1 MNRNSSSTFSG
12 WVFKLILINVIV
24 FAIQIFTESNVI
36 VYSIGSFSSRASVLT
51 FYLGLIPAL
60 ITEKGFIWQIFSY
73 MFLHS
78 TYGFLHIFF
87 NMYALLIFGVPIEQA
102 WGARRFLFYYFFCGA
117 GAGISI
123 YLINLI
129 SSGVG
134 YVIPTIGAS
143 GAVFGLLLAF
153 GILYPNAQL
162 LLFFII
168 PIRAKYLVIM
178 YGLLELYFELFGGQ
192 STISHVGHLGG
203 LFFGLMYFL
212 IYRKR
217 AFSFKGRLLK
227 ARFQRSMSDGEAL
240 IRSKS
245 AEMVRDKSA
254 KIEILKKLRE
264 SGSGS
269 LTDDEFQLIKYI
281 DIMTDADE
289 LNCPEGEFDVEG
301 ERCHNCNDFDQCFL
315 HEVKKYL

>member
-1 MNRNSSSTFSG
+1 MNGNASSAFSG
-12 WVFKLILINVIV
+12 WVFKLILVNVIM
-24 FAIQIFTESNVI
+24 FAIQIFTEGSII
-36 VYSIGSFSSRASVLT
+36 VYSIGSFSSRTSVLT

-60 ITEKGFIWQIFSY
+60 VTEKGFIWQIFSY

-78 TYGFLHIFF
+78 THGFFHIFF

-102 WGARRFLFYYFFCGA
+102 WGARRFLLYYFFCGI
-117 GAGISI
+117 GAGITI

-153 GILYPNAQL
+153 GILYPNAQI

-168 PIRAKYLVIM
+168 PIRAKYLVVM
-178 YGLLELYFELFGGQ
+178 FGVLELYLELFGPQ
-192 STISHVGHLGG
+192 SNISHVGHLGG
-203 LFFGLMYFL
+203 LFFGLVYFF

-227 ARFQRSMSDGEAL
+227 ARFQRNLGGGEAL
-240 IRSKS
+240 THSKRSELVK
-245 AEMVRDKSA
+245 DKSV
-254 KIEILKKLRE
+254 KIGILRKLRE
-264 SGSGS
+264 SGPGS
-269 LTDDEFQLIKYI
+269 LTDDEIQMIKYI
-281 DIMTDADE
+281 EIMTDEDE
-289 LNCPEGEFDVEG
+289 LSCPEGFDIEG
-301 ERCHNCNDFDQCFL
+301 ERCHNCSDFDQCFL
-315 HEVKKYL
+315 QEVKRYL

>member
-1 MNRNSSSTFSG
+1 MDSSIFSSTCMRC
-12 WVFKLILINVIV
+12 L
-24 FAIQIFTESNVI
+24 
-36 VYSIGSFSSRASVLT
+36 SSVCLLNR
-51 FYLGLIPAL
+51 LG
-60 ITEKGFIWQIFSY
+60 
-73 MFLHS
+73 
-78 TYGFLHIFF
+78 
-87 NMYALLIFGVPIEQA
+87 
-102 WGARRFLFYYFFCGA
+102 GARRFLFYYLFCGT
-117 GAGISI
+117 GAGITI

-178 YGLLELYFELFGGQ
+178 YGLLELYLELFGGQ
-192 STISHVGHLGG
+192 RNISHVGHLGG

-212 IYRKR
+212 IYRKK

-227 ARFQRSMSDGEAL
+227 AKFQRSMSDGESL
-240 IRSKS
+240 IRSKDS
-245 AEMVRDKSA
+245 EMVGDKSA

-264 SGSGS
+264 LGSSS
-269 LTDDEFQLIKYI
+269 LTDDEIQLIKYI
-281 DIMTDADE
+281 DIMTDTDDI
-289 LNCPEGEFDVEG
+289 NCPEGEFDVER
-301 ERCHNCNDFDQCFL
+301 ERCNNCSDFDQCFIQ
-315 HEVKKYL
+315 EVKKYL